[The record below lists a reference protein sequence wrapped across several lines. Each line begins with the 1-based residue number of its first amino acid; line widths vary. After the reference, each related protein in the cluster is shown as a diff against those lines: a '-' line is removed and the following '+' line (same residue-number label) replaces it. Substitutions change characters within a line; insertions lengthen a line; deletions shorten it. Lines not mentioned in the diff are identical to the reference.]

1 MSQRVVAGHCAGGSR
16 GGPFSAPV
24 PDAGAEAMPL
34 LDCSRQGLG
43 ECEEPGRCSQ
53 GAFFTRGPRPSFA
66 SRQPLKTCD
75 HSHCG
80 ELAFVGNSGGD
91 GLRGKG
97 HIPKIMFAVGIIF
110 YPNCFS
116 HGK

>member
-1 MSQRVVAGHCAGGSR
+1 
-16 GGPFSAPV
+16 
-24 PDAGAEAMPL
+24 MPL
-34 LDCSRQGLG
+34 LHCSRQGLG
-43 ECEEPGRCSQ
+43 ECEEPGRCSR

-80 ELAFVGNSGGD
+80 KLAFVGNSGGD

-97 HIPKIMFAVGIIF
+97 HIPKIVFVVGITFILIALAMVNESEPEVEDVLGF
-110 YPNCFS
+110 MF
-116 HGK
+116 